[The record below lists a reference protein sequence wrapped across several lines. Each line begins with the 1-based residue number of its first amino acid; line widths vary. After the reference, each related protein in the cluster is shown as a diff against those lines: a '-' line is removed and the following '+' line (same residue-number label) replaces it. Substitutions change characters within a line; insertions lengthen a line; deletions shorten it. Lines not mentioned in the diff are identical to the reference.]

1 MRNDFFSQSNLV
13 KLKNFKEIKV
23 VKMYETGITI
33 LTLEDLIWEKKSKK
47 THEVKMSAMSGHGD
61 GVGVNVIISKV

>member
-1 MRNDFFSQSNLV
+1 
-13 KLKNFKEIKV
+13 
-23 VKMYETGITI
+23 MYETGITI